1 MLAKGEHVLDQL
13 KLTAEA
19 RTQTGSSASRRL
31 RRVNKIPAVMYGH
44 GEPVN
49 LTLDRLRFR
58 AALNAAGPNAII
70 TLDCDGSEHL
80 TIVKEMHR
88 DTIANRVTHVDFLR
102 ISLDERLVVS
112 VPIQLIGEA
121 VTVGRQGGVVQQQL
135 MALSVEA
142 PASMI
147 PPMFEV
153 DITELSIEAPIRVST
168 IDLPEGMDSQVDED
182 TLVVIGQISRAAV
195 AAEEDVEGDEEL
207 EAGEEAAED
216 DEKAEAAEDDQS

>member
-1 MLAKGEHVLDQL
+1 MDQL
-13 KLTAEA
+13 KLTAEP
-19 RTQTGSSASRRL
+19 RPQIGSSASRRL
-31 RRVNKIPAVMYGH
+31 RRINKIPAVMYGH
-44 GEPVN
+44 GKPIN

-70 TLDCDGSEHL
+70 TLDYDGNEHL

-112 VPIQLIGEA
+112 VPIHLVGEA

-142 PASMI
+142 SAGTI

-153 DITELSIEAPIRVST
+153 DITDLSIEIPIRVSV
-168 IDLPEGMDSQVDED
+168 IDLPEGMVSQVEED
-182 TLVVIGQISRAAV
+182 TLIVIGQISRAAV
-195 AAEEDVEGDEEL
+195 AAEEEEDAEGEEEEL
-207 EAGEEAAED
+207 EEGEASAED
-216 DEKAEAAEDDQS
+216 GETAEAAEDDQS

>member
-1 MLAKGEHVLDQL
+1 MEQL
-13 KLTAEA
+13 KLNAQP
-19 RTQTGSSASRRL
+19 RTHIGSRAARRL
-31 RRVNKIPAVMYGH
+31 RGVNKIPAVMYGH
-44 GEPVN
+44 GDPVN

-70 TLDCDGSEHL
+70 TLDLDGSEHL

-112 VPIQLIGEA
+112 VPIHLIGEA

-142 PASMI
+142 PASAI
-147 PPMFEV
+147 PPAFEV
-153 DITELSIEAPIRVST
+153 DISELSIESPIRVSV
-168 IDLPEGMDSQVDED
+168 IDMPEGMISQVSDD

-195 AAEEDVEGDEEL
+195 AAEEEEAEDEEV
-207 EAGEEAAED
+207 EGEEAEMSD
-216 DEKAEAAEDDQS
+216 DEQEAEASEDDQG